1 MSIKTCLVMSNN
13 RFVFNAIPSP
23 PKSTDDILT
32 LATSKLKFKDC
43 IECVQQFDVNHWFAI
58 FVVSLDL

>member
-1 MSIKTCLVMSNN
+1 
-13 RFVFNAIPSP
+13 VFNAIPSP